1 MPKTLAEN
9 RKTEPVLSCC
19 KSSMTSALFSPRSK
33 EIHWSEI
40 GEILTLNGQGR
51 TIKIWTAEMALQMIE
66 RGDFKQVKR
75 GVYRMRGAL
84 TAYFNKK

>member
-51 TIKIWTAEMALQMIE
+51 TIKIWTNGTYIE

>member
-1 MPKTLAEN
+1 
-9 RKTEPVLSCC
+9 
-19 KSSMTSALFSPRSK
+19 
-33 EIHWSEI
+33 
-40 GEILTLNGQGR
+40 
-51 TIKIWTAEMALQMIE
+51 MIE